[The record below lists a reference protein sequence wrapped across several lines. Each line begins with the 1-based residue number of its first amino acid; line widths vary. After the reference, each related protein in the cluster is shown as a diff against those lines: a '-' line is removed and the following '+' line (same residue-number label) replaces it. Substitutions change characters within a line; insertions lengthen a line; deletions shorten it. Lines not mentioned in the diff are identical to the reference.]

1 MNNANEDIPTEKI
14 RQIIQGPPIHTHR
27 YFSFPEIVEENVDYF
42 ILITH
47 FKPQFITNKS
57 GRNKFRYL
65 FRAVNTLSFASA
77 FP

>member
-14 RQIIQGPPIHTHR
+14 RQIIQAHPFIHIAI
-27 YFSFPEIVEENVDYF
+27 FSFPEIVEENVDYF